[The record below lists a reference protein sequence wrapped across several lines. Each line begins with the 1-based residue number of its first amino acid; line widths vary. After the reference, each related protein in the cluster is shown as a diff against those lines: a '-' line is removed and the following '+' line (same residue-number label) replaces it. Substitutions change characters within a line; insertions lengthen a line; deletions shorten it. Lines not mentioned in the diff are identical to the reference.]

1 MGTCIYIK
9 NVYGDIG
16 ATTVINKKKRIE
28 SLYLYKR
35 LKSIKHTKGNKTM
48 MTKLLN
54 VAEVAHILGVSKG
67 TAYGLIR
74 DMNYIQIGKKLLVS
88 EQALEA
94 YIREHS
100 THSKTEMEET
110 V

>member
-1 MGTCIYIK
+1 MGIIGVTTIK
-9 NVYGDIG
+9 I
-16 ATTVINKKKRIE
+16 KRNHIE
-28 SLYLYKR
+28 NPYLYKR

-48 MTKLLN
+48 ITKLFN

-88 EQALEA
+88 EDALEK

-100 THSKTEMEET
+100 MKSIENNT
-110 V
+110 

>member
-1 MGTCIYIK
+1 MQIEHPTHRYPIHLELHQSMPYDF
-9 NVYGDIG
+9 DI
-16 ATTVINKKKRIE
+16 
-28 SLYLYKR
+28 
-35 LKSIKHTKGNKTM
+35 
-48 MTKLLN
+48 
-54 VAEVAHILGVSKG
+54 AEVAHILDVSKG

-74 DMNYIQIGKKLLVS
+74 DMNYIRIGKKLLVS

>member
-1 MGTCIYIK
+1 MGI
-9 NVYGDIG
+9 IG
-16 ATTVINKKKRIE
+16 VTTVKIKKKRIGT
-28 SLYLYKR
+28 LYLYKR
-35 LKSIKHTKGNKTM
+35 LIKIKHTKGNTSM
-48 MTKLLN
+48 ITKLLN

-74 DMNYIQIGKKLLVS
+74 SMNYIQIGKKLLVS

-100 THSKTEMEET
+100 TRLKTEVEKT

>member
-1 MGTCIYIK
+1 MI
-9 NVYGDIG
+9 
-16 ATTVINKKKRIE
+16 
-28 SLYLYKR
+28 
-35 LKSIKHTKGNKTM
+35 
-48 MTKLLN
+48 TKLLN

-67 TAYGLIR
+67 TAYALIH

-100 THSKTEMEET
+100 THSKAEIEET